1 MDYWYLYLILGVLII
16 VTVVFIMFAGRSLSS
31 HNDRVRETVKEL
43 ERLTQLK
50 NKYKE
55 LTPEKIAS
63 ADAKELLEGLTA
75 VMQAEIE
82 KSEDASRTFSEF
94 NEVKK
99 HIYALNWFV
108 DSVSESLSSFF
119 DSYTEEL
126 FSLIPYALTQIG
138 EENIADIVS
147 PICDM
152 FDENNETVSFDKE
165 KIGNAD
171 KLFLETY
178 SETEV
183 LEKIREYVKKNID
196 NF

>member
-1 MDYWYLYLILGVLII
+1 MEYWYLYLILAVLII
-16 VTVVFIMFAGRSLSS
+16 VTAVFIMFAGRSLSS

-55 LTPEKIAS
+55 LTPEKVDS

-75 VMQAEIE
+75 VMQSEIE
-82 KSEDASRTFSEF
+82 KSEDASRTFSKF
-94 NEVKK
+94 DEVKK
-99 HIYALNWFV
+99 YIYALNWFV

-126 FSLIPYALTQIG
+126 FALIPCALRQIG
-138 EENIADIVS
+138 EENITDIVNS
-147 PICDM
+147 MCEM
-152 FDENNETVSFDKE
+152 YDENNETVSFDKE
-165 KIGNAD
+165 KIGNTD
-171 KLFLETY
+171 KLFLEAY
-178 SETEV
+178 SEAET

-196 NF
+196 IF